1 MQIPQKLTAS
11 INKAMDLPRSI
22 QLYSNDVHKKRLTV
36 YCKGVIVLKVLSV
49 AKIVHSNNNIRI
61 MRQTPL
67 RRSRV
72 GLPVFK
78 HHIPWSGILP
88 SWANRWAKAHSG
100 PPLAPPVTVLYIW
113 VPLRVLCLAFYI
125 PNFEI
130 LHYNLLQ
137 IKNTKST
144 LCLKVQS
151 HLLKLCLRQDIYL
164 SRKWSKACIYAVS
177 FNLPCGYVYNI
188 PSPFTHVILK
198 NFMNVTN

>member
-1 MQIPQKLTAS
+1 MF
-11 INKAMDLPRSI
+11 
-22 QLYSNDVHKKRLTV
+22 
-36 YCKGVIVLKVLSV
+36 KVLSV
-49 AKIVHSNNNIRI
+49 AKIAHSSNNIRI

-67 RRSRV
+67 RRSQV

-88 SWANRWAKAHSG
+88 SWANPWAKAHSG
-100 PPLAPPVTVLYIW
+100 PPLAPPVTVLCIW
-113 VPLRVLCLAFYI
+113 VPLRVFCLAFYI

-137 IKNTKST
+137 IKTIKSIRY
-144 LCLKVQS
+144 LKVQS
-151 HLLKLCLRQDIYL
+151 HWFKPCLTQDIYP
-164 SRKWSKACIYAVS
+164 SRKWSKARIYTVS
-177 FNLPCGYVYNI
+177 FNLTCGYVYTI